1 MAENNIPKIN
11 NSRKISELRG
21 REGLAYH
28 QEHSWLAVAQY
39 NSMIGAYHNIAV
51 NIGAI
56 TAYSINAANE
66 ISAYAI
72 EERLDE
78 FAEAYRMGYVLSL
91 TYVIEGTDYETTSYY
106 ISNSPIAETLTTY
119 INSYAMDN
127 VAWEYYPAKEYNN
140 VKMQYLACEDGQYLL
155 TDKGKKIRI
164 D

>member
-56 TAYSINAANE
+56 TSYSINAANE
-66 ISAYAI
+66 ISSYI
-72 EERLDE
+72 VDTKLEE

-91 TYVIEGTDYETTSYY
+91 TYVIDGTDYDTTSYY
-106 ISNSPIAETLTTY
+106 ISNAPIAETLTTY
-119 INSYAMDN
+119 IHSYTMDS

-140 VKMQYLACEDGQYLL
+140 VKINYLTGEDGQYLL
-155 TDKGKKIRI
+155 TDKGKKIRV